1 MVRAA
6 VVCALTCAARGVECI
21 TCGVDTQDN
30 RLALQL
36 VGWERL
42 THFSAQLG
50 RFYFAGLV
58 SEVYNPAKN
67 RFEKRRGV
75 RNEPL
80 DTQGA
85 RRCRRAH
92 KGRDESRPYKIRASG
107 ASAAQPPGAQPVA
120 GAAMSVLR
128 QRDAGFF
135 RNQGFQPLVEGR
147 AFTFSGGE
155 TGAVRDGA
163 DARANVAAGWF
174 IRRLAHFSAGF
185 QIIIN
190 QVAGI
195 AAKTPQAKAGTIFAH
210 QFCRQ
215 CRQNLLAVTCAL
227 PAQHFGAD
235 ALPHAPVR
243 AW

>member
-1 MVRAA
+1 
-6 VVCALTCAARGVECI
+6 
-21 TCGVDTQDN
+21 
-30 RLALQL
+30 
-36 VGWERL
+36 
-42 THFSAQLG
+42 
-50 RFYFAGLV
+50 
-58 SEVYNPAKN
+58 
-67 RFEKRRGV
+67 
-75 RNEPL
+75 
-80 DTQGA
+80 
-85 RRCRRAH
+85 
-92 KGRDESRPYKIRASG
+92 
-107 ASAAQPPGAQPVA
+107 
-120 GAAMSVLR
+120 MSVLR

-135 RNQGFQPLVEGR
+135 HNQGFQPLVEGL

-235 ALPHAPVR
+235 ALPHAPVEHGERSVGCARRTLARGVNQGAQVGQQRVRLCMGDAVCMSAMSFPSQLR
-243 AW
+243 ASYPLHMYTIAGDLCQR